1 MCEAPDFDC
10 ESFPSKRVKAR
21 VKHWCRECRKDILP
35 GEYYIRNASKT
46 DGSVGSWASCLK
58 CDRVFEAHA
67 KAEHA
72 MNGSASY
79 VVGELLETV
88 AGCIRHE
95 PHYIVAFRAAWKG
108 EEVPKAPPPPDTRRY
123 STVW

>member
-10 ESFPSKRVKAR
+10 EFHTQKRVRAR
-21 VKHWCRECRKDILP
+21 IAHWCAECRKKILP
-35 GEYYIRNASKT
+35 GQHYFRNASKT
-46 DGSVGSWASCLK
+46 DGSVSDWASCLK
-58 CDRVFEAHA
+58 CQRVFEAHA
-67 KAEHA
+67 KAEAA
-72 MNGSASY
+72 MRGNASY
-79 VVGELLETV
+79 VVGELLGTV
-88 AGCIRHE
+88 VGCIRHE